1 MFNVKSSVKYGSIA
15 ASSNVTAYSN
25 SASQLTGTAVN
36 FVNGIIYAA
45 SPIWYETLMLV
56 SAGVTLVGGSHT
68 GSATMVTVKV
78 VDAPE
83 IVADSA
89 VVAVTVIT

>member
-1 MFNVKSSVKYGSIA
+1 
-15 ASSNVTAYSN
+15 
-25 SASQLTGTAVN
+25 
-36 FVNGIIYAA
+36 
-45 SPIWYETLMLV
+45 MLV

-89 VVAVTVIT
+89 VVAVTVKT